1 MKKIVVVMLIL
12 ILSIGLV
19 GCHRLSKENSDHS
32 DKADTQEEHS
42 TEENKSSDD
51 QDISLESDT
60 KVPDHVFEKT
70 SVRHVQIS
78 EKTIKKDI
86 KKYINIDKK
95 INDTI
100 NTYKIKL
107 YSNQKL
113 SNTEANKLKKL
124 VQLENENDTNFAQYI
139 QNNQMPNND
148 YAIYTDKISRYIST
162 ANRIEQKSL
171 EISLKSDDDTSI
183 FNDIEQ
189 VNKDQDIVNDQEKQD
204 IANFLEDKNIKTEA
218 FNEDSNHIDID

>member
-1 MKKIVVVMLIL
+1 MKKIVIVTLIL

-19 GCHRLSKENSDHS
+19 GCHRLSKEESDPS
-32 DKADTQEEHS
+32 DNAKTQEEHS

-51 QDISLESDT
+51 QDISLDPDT
-60 KVPDHVFEKT
+60 KIPDHVFEKT

-148 YAIYTDKISRYIST
+148 YVIYTDKISRYIST

-204 IANFLEDKNIKTEA
+204 IANFLEDKNIKTET